1 MALIQINWSP
11 DRRQLRSFAIIWL
24 FFFTLVGLV
33 LAWRSGLLGGYDL
46 QPGATWS
53 GPVTLWGVAVV
64 VSAIGLAFP
73 AAIRPVYIL
82 WMGASFPIG
91 WVVSHVLLGLTYF
104 GLFGL
109 FATIFRVIGRDALCR
124 RFDPRATTYWVKR
137 SRQADIRRYFRQ
149 F

>member
-1 MALIQINWSP
+1 MALIQINWNP

-24 FFFTLVGLV
+24 LFFTLVGLV
-33 LAWRSGLLGGYDL
+33 LAWRSGLLGGYAL

-53 GPVTLWGVAVV
+53 APVALWGVAVV

-73 AAIRPVYIL
+73 AAIRPVYLL
-82 WMGASFPIG
+82 WMAASFPIG
-91 WVVSHVLLGLTYF
+91 WVVSHVLLGVTYF

-109 FATIFRVIGRDALCR
+109 FAVIFRVIGRDALGR
-124 RFDPRATTYWVKR
+124 RFDPRATTYWVR
-137 SRQADIRRYFRQ
+137 RPRQADVRRYFRQ